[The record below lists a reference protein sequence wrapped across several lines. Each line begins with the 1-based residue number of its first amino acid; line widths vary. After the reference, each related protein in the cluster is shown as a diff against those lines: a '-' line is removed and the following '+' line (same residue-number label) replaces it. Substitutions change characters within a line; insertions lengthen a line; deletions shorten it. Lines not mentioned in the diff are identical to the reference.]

1 MNLSAGSGEFGRAGG
16 HQTGAMTNA
25 SSRTPSDPLSA
36 SAPLAP
42 GGMLGP
48 YLIIAKLGGGGM
60 GMVYKAQDN
69 GLNRLV
75 ALKILAPQLL
85 RNQPFLQRVRR
96 EARAQARLNNPN
108 VIAMHCMHETDAGPV
123 LVMEYVEGQTLA
135 QRIRNHG
142 ALPIADALWIFEQ
155 ALRGVECAHAMDIVH
170 RDLKPA
176 NIFITNDR
184 CVKIMDFGLAKIQDR
199 RHHSLSGVALGTLL
213 YVSPEQVNGREADAR
228 SDIYTLGISLYEAV
242 TGHLPFQRNS
252 EYALMHAHLRET
264 PPDPHALRENIPAAV
279 AAAILKAI
287 EKDPARRFQNA
298 RAFRVALLDSAAR
311 AGIEPPITDYD
322 AVAPHAGEHFW
333 EHARG
338 ILRPL
343 TDRVLARLTTR
354 RRALGAVLDLALLS
368 AVIGLVLVLG
378 LVKGS
383 DNSAHPTGGTSRQNS
398 QPVTAGADTAT
409 GDKKSAQSNKPAG
422 PQPREDK
429 YESLRKAWGG

>member
-1 MNLSAGSGEFGRAGG
+1 MSLA
-16 HQTGAMTNA
+16 T
-25 SSRTPSDPLSA
+25 
-36 SAPLAP
+36 LAP
-42 GGMLGP
+42 GGVLGP
-48 YLIIAKLGGGGM
+48 YLIIAKLGGGGT

-69 GLNRLV
+69 GLNRIV
-75 ALKILAPQLL
+75 ALKILAPHLL
-85 RNQPFLQRVRR
+85 RNQPFLQRFRR

-135 QRIRNHG
+135 QHIHNHG
-142 ALPIADALWIFEQ
+142 ALPIDDALWIFEQ
-155 ALRGVECAHAMDIVH
+155 ALRGVECAHAMNIVH

-199 RHHSLSGVALGTLL
+199 RHQSSSSATLGTLL
-213 YVSPEQVNGREADAR
+213 YVSPEQVNGQEADAR

-264 PPDPHALRENIPAAV
+264 PPNPHVLRENIPAAV
-279 AAAILKAI
+279 AAVILKAI
-287 EKDPARRFQNA
+287 EKDPARRFLNA

-311 AGIEPPITDYD
+311 AGIELPITDYD
-322 AVAPHAGEHFW
+322 AVASHAGEHLW
-333 EHARG
+333 KHARG

-343 TDRVLARLTTR
+343 IDWVLASPATR
-354 RRALGAVLDLALLS
+354 RRALGMVLDVALLS
-368 AVIGLVLVLG
+368 TVIGLVFMLG
-378 LVKGS
+378 LVQGP
-383 DNSAHPTGGTSRQNS
+383 DNAAHPTGGTSRQHS
-398 QPVTAGADTAT
+398 QLVTPGTGPAAGN
-409 GDKKSAQSNKPAG
+409 AQPNKPAG
-422 PQPREDK
+422 SQPSEDK